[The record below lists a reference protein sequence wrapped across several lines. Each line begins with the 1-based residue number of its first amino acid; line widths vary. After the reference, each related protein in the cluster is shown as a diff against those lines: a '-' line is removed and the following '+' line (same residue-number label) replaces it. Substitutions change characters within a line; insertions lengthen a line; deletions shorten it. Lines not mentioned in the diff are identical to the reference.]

1 MSSITLQLL
10 DKFFFTFHTIRVAFN
25 IVGRARRK
33 TRRLRRITVPLTAFS
48 WLIPGA
54 FHGRGYCLCTDSHFR
69 VRRALGFH
77 DVESSYV
84 QLLINHILATELAR
98 PTSDRPTITAFA
110 LVVAAAAIGYRRNLR
125 APAATPSPLDQ
136 SNTM

>member
-33 TRRLRRITVPLTAFS
+33 TRRLHRITVPLTAFS
-48 WLIPGA
+48 WLIPEA

-84 QLLINHILATELAR
+84 QLLINHILAIELA
-98 PTSDRPTITAFA
+98 RPTITAFA
-110 LVVAAAAIGYRRNLR
+110 LVVAAATIGYRRNLR

-136 SNTM
+136 SANM